1 MRDWFKNILT
11 RHVGL
16 VSFTAAVCVFT
27 LAAFQAPLLSY
38 ALRFSD
44 LHTVEGW
51 VQILSLQV
59 LQFCLFAALVGILA
73 TIALWLMKTVVA
85 VLFIVNAVALYFM
98 LTYGIEIDRTMV
110 GNILNTDQRETAELL
125 HVSLLPYVLF
135 LGIIPA
141 VLVLAIKVQ
150 APKRIWRLALALGA
164 IGVLAA
170 WSIVTSFTML
180 WYDRHASRMGSKIL
194 PWSYVVNVARHFDRV
209 AMDNREQVLLPDAYF
224 VTAPSAPKDVVVL
237 VIGEAARADRF
248 SALGYA
254 RETNPFTA
262 RYDLAVFPA
271 GLACSTNTISSTA
284 CILTHEGRHASA
296 RTVFEPLPNY
306 LKRQGIATIFRSN
319 NSGPPPIDVDLYQ
332 NRADILEACAA
343 APCPE
348 GGSDALLNWQLGDL
362 IEQAQSAR
370 VFVTLHQTGSHGPA
384 YYSKYP
390 KEFEYFTPVCDTV
403 QVSRCSQEALDNAYD
418 NTIRYTDSLI
428 ADLIAQLDALS
439 DVNAALIYVSDHGQS
454 LGENG
459 FYLHGAPNAIAPKAQ
474 REVPFFVWM
483 SEGFAQARNLTPQS
497 ILRQET
503 HPHDFPFHSVMGA
516 FGLRSE
522 IYKPEFD
529 IFNNY
534 EQ

>member
-1 MRDWFKNILT
+1 MRDWFEKTLT
-11 RHVGL
+11 RPVGL
-16 VSFTAAVCVFT
+16 LSFTAAACLFT
-27 LAAFQAPLLSY
+27 LVAFQAPLLSY
-38 ALRFSD
+38 ALLFSD
-44 LHTVEGW
+44 VNTPEGW

-59 LQFCLFAALVGILA
+59 LQVCLIAALVCSLS
-73 TIALWLMKTVVA
+73 TIALWLMKWVVA
-85 VLFIVNAVALYFM
+85 LVFIVNAVALYFM

-110 GNILNTDQRETAELL
+110 GNILNTDRRETAELL
-125 HVSLLPYVLF
+125 HLSLVPYVLF
-135 LGIIPA
+135 LGIVPA
-141 VLVLAIKVQ
+141 LLVLKVKVRGP
-150 APKRIWRLALALGA
+150 ARIWRLAFAVGA
-164 IGVLAA
+164 IGLLAA
-170 WSIVTSFTML
+170 WIALTSFTML

-194 PWSYVVNVARHFDRV
+194 PWSYIVNVARHFNRV
-209 AMDNREQVLLPDAYF
+209 AMNNREQVLLPDAQF
-224 VTAPSAPKDVVVL
+224 ITAPTARKDVVVL

-254 RETNPFTA
+254 RETNPFTDS
-262 RYDLAVFPA
+262 YNLAVFPA

-284 CILTHEGRHASA
+284 CILTHEGRDALA

-306 LKRQGIATIFRSN
+306 LKRHGIATIFRSN

-332 NRADILEACAA
+332 NRADILENCASEF
-343 APCPE
+343 CPE

-362 IEQAQSAR
+362 IKQTEGAR

-390 KEFEYFTPVCDTV
+390 KEFEHFTPVCETV

-428 ADLIAQLDALS
+428 ADLIAQLDALN
-439 DVNAALIYVSDHGQS
+439 DINAALIYVSDHGQS
-454 LGENG
+454 LGEDG

-474 REVPFFVWM
+474 REVPFLVWM
-483 SEGFAQARNLTPQS
+483 SEGFAEARGLTAQA
-497 ILRQET
+497 ILRPET

-529 IFNNY
+529 IFTLY
-534 EQ
+534 DK